1 MLIPGDDPRVTAA
14 TAAIQTGD
22 VTTLTRLLSE
32 HPELAAATLASP
44 DPDCQD
50 TRTLL
55 HVATDWPGHFPEGPA
70 TVAALVAAGADVNAH
85 AEAGHHRETP
95 LHWAASSDDVAVL
108 DALLDAGADI
118 EADGAVIA
126 GGTAMADAT
135 VFANWDA
142 AEHLLAR
149 GAQTNLWESAALG
162 LTDRVQAHL
171 DADPPPSP
179 EDMTGAFW
187 AACHGGRRPAAELLL
202 ARGADPQW
210 VGWDDLTA
218 AGAAR
223 RNGFEEVADW
233 ADSLRPPG
241 QRSTM

>member
-14 TAAIQTGD
+14 KAAIQAGD
-22 VTTLTRLLSE
+22 VTALTRLLGE
-32 HPELAAATLASP
+32 HPELAAARLGAN

-55 HVATDWPGHFPEGPA
+55 HIATDWPGHFPDGPA
-70 TVAALVAAGADVNAH
+70 TVAALVAAGGDVNAH
-85 AEAGHHRETP
+85 MESTQPRHRETP
-95 LHWAASSDDVAVL
+95 LHWAASSNDVAVL

-135 VFANWDA
+135 AFGNWEA
-142 AEHLLAR
+142 ARRLLAR
-149 GAQTNLWESAALG
+149 GARTNLWEAAALG
-162 LTDRVQAHL
+162 LTDRVEAHL
-171 DADPPPSP
+171 GADPPPTP
-179 EDMTGAFW
+179 EDVTGAFW
-187 AACHGGRRPAAELLL
+187 AACHGGQRPAAELLL

-210 VGWDDLTA
+210 VGWDELTA

-223 RNGFEEVADW
+223 RHGFDALADW
-233 ADSLRPPG
+233 AGSLGR
-241 QRSTM
+241 REE